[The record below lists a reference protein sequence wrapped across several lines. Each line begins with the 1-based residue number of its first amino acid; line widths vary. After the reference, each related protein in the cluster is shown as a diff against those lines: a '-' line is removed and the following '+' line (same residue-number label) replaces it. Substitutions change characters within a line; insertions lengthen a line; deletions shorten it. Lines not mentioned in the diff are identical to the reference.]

1 MLNKVHCF
9 NLLTAE
15 SFTLEFEDVYA
26 QRKFLRKLKYSKK
39 IKCIGWETGSPS
51 EDELLISEGL

>member
-1 MLNKVHCF
+1 MPNIVHCF
-9 NLLTAE
+9 DKRNIRE
-15 SFTLEFEDVYA
+15 FKKEFEDVYE

-39 IKCIGWETGSPS
+39 VKCIGWETNSPS